1 MDIKFPLAE
10 LKPEDFGQVQLLGFK
25 DYYKNYFTELLYK
38 VSHIIFLNY
47 FYFRLVVKKNSYIY

>member
-1 MDIKFPLAE
+1 MDINFPSNE
-10 LKPEDFGQVQLLGFK
+10 LKPEDYGPVQLFGFK

-47 FYFRLVVKKNSYIY
+47 FYFRLVVKKK